1 MKQVEWKVKKGQVF
15 FVPQVVI
22 FVMMIELFL
31 MVFLHRYFWYLRQEK
46 SMYHTRLAS
55 IGTNTLNYVTK
66 YGFLLAE
73 ERKKWKTF
81 FSHMAGSMGL
91 SVQGVFRSHGVL

>member
-1 MKQVEWKVKKGQVF
+1 MKQVEWKVKKGQLI
-15 FVPQVVI
+15 FVLQVVI

-31 MVFLHRYFWYLRQEK
+31 RVFLQWYFWYLRQEK

-66 YGFLLAE
+66 CGFPLAE
-73 ERKKWKTF
+73 E
-81 FSHMAGSMGL
+81 
-91 SVQGVFRSHGVL
+91 